1 MATESGVNL
10 QIVGIDHIVIRV
22 KDVEGAL
29 AFYTATLGMEPH
41 RVEDG
46 GVEERR
52 ASLPV
57 RAHQRQHAHRPEA
70 VDGG

>member
-1 MATESGVNL
+1 MATESGVKL
-10 QIVGIDHIVIRV
+10 QIVGMDHIVIRV

-41 RVEDG
+41 RVE
-46 GVEERR
+46 ERR
-52 ASLPV
+52 ASLPA
-57 RAHQRQHAHRPEA
+57 RAHQRQHAHRSEA